1 MSVQS
6 EYERWLSSSRVSQ
19 EDKEILKHLSKE
31 EVDDAFFKDIEF
43 GTAGMRGILGPGT
56 NRMNVF
62 TIRKAT
68 VAFARYLHEK
78 FLDAKVR
85 GVVIAHDNR
94 HFSREFTLE
103 SAEVLNAMGIRTYIF
118 DSLRPTPE
126 LSFAVRKLGACGGI
140 VITASHNPKEYNGYK
155 VYDENGCQL
164 VPSKIQRLLDIL
176 ASLPAEL
183 DVEIPHGQDKECT
196 ITLPPSIDDQ
206 YVEQVL
212 SIQLN
217 PNLDKS
223 HYRIV
228 FTPQHG
234 TSYVNAMRI
243 FKEAG
248 YQIIPVEEQ
257 CNPDPDF
264 SHTLSPNPE
273 ERKAYVRALEVARE
287 HQADL
292 ILMTDP
298 DADRVGVAY
307 RNAQG
312 EYDYFTGNE
321 SGGLLMDYI
330 FGQRKEKGTLA
341 KNSIMFNTIVTSA
354 FGTAIAKYYHVKV
367 ESLLTGFKFIGDRV
381 HEYELSKKATF
392 AFGYEESY
400 GCLIAPFVRDKDGLQ
415 ALLMLAEMGV
425 YYANQGLT
433 LDQAIENLYQK
444 LGFYYKDT
452 QYSIFFKGAAGSRD
466 MNDLMKRLRM
476 LSVNNI
482 AGYKIVRV
490 EDYLK
495 SEAYEKGKIKPIL
508 LPKSDVVKLILEG
521 GSSIAVR
528 PSGTEPKCKFY
539 VGAVGKDKEEVEIL
553 PKKLYQDF
561 AKIMKIE

>member
-6 EYERWLSSSRVSQ
+6 EYERWLSSNKVSEEDKIILRSMSQ
-19 EDKEILKHLSKE
+19 EEKE
-31 EVDDAFFKDIEF
+31 DAFFKDIEF

-62 TIRKAT
+62 TVKKAT
-68 VAFARYLHEK
+68 VAFAKYLLEK
-78 FLDAKVR
+78 YPDIQTR

-103 SAEVLNAMGIRTYIF
+103 SSDVLNCFGIRTYLF

-126 LSFAVRKLGACGGI
+126 LSFAVRKLHACGGI

-155 VYDENGCQL
+155 VYDDNGCQL

-176 ASLPAEL
+176 AKLPNEL
-183 DVEIPHGQDKECT
+183 AVEIEEGYAREET
-196 ITLPPSIDDQ
+196 ILLPPTMDDD
-206 YVEQVL
+206 YVKSVL
-212 SIQLN
+212 SIRLEPDLN
-217 PNLDKS
+217 KEN
-223 HYRIV
+223 YRIV
-228 FTPQHG
+228 YTPQHG

-248 YQIIPVEEQ
+248 YEIIPVEDQ
-257 CNPDPDF
+257 CTPDPDF

-273 ERKAYVRALEVARE
+273 EKKAYVEALEIAERE
-287 HQADL
+287 KADL

-307 RNAQG
+307 RSSLG
-312 EYDYFTGNE
+312 TYEYLNGNE
-321 SGGLLMDYI
+321 SGALLMDYI
-330 FGQRKEKGTLA
+330 FARRKEKGLLA
-341 KNSIMFNTIVTSA
+341 KDGIMFNTIVTSS
-354 FGTAIAKYYHVKV
+354 FGAEIASYYGVKV
-367 ESLLTGFKFIGDRV
+367 ESLLTGFKFIGDKV
-381 HEYELSKKATF
+381 AEYEANGKATYE
-392 AFGYEESY
+392 FGYEESY

-425 YYANQGLT
+425 YYRNKGMS
-433 LDQAIENLYQK
+433 LDQALDAAQAK
-444 LGFYYKDT
+444 VGKFHKDV
-452 QYSIFFKGAAGSRD
+452 QYSKFFKGESGSKD
-466 MNDLMKRLRM
+466 MANLMKSLRV
-476 LSVNNI
+476 LPIQEI
-482 AGYKIVRV
+482 AGKKIVRI

-495 SEAYEKGKIKPIL
+495 GEIFENGRSTPIL
-508 LPKSDVVKLILEG
+508 LPKSDVIKMVLEG

-539 VGAVGKDKEEVEIL
+539 INAVGKTKEEVSTL
-553 PKKLYQDF
+553 PEELYQAF
-561 AKIMKIE
+561 SKAVKL